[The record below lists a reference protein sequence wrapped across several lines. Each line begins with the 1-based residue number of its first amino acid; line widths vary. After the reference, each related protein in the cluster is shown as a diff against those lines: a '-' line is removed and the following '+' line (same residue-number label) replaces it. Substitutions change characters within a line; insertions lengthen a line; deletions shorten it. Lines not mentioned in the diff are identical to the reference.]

1 MIPMGFD
8 LSERRS
14 LNATRELAGRRG
26 PADSKTVSPL
36 NVLLNR
42 LQIPKGQEGI
52 AALPLDCAAIH
63 HAVIQEYQERKIP

>member
-1 MIPMGFD
+1 MIPVDFD

-14 LNATRELAGRRG
+14 LNAVRELAGRRG
-26 PADSKTVSPL
+26 PDSKIVSPL

-52 AALPLDCAAIH
+52 AALPLDCAASH